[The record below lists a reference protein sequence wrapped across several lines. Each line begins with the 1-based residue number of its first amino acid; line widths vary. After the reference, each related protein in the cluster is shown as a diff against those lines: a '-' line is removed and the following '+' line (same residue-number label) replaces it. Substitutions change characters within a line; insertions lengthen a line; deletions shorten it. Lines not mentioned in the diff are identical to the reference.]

1 MRARVAWWV
10 YASVAS
16 ALGLVVVWNWIRAV
30 SLRGP
35 VLYGEGAV
43 AHAAILARDRLE
55 YTAGA
60 RYGDV
65 APIFTAANYPPL
77 YFHLAGIGDD
87 PFVTGRI
94 LSIAATLL
102 VAGAIA
108 WRARSGG
115 WLVAGALALA
125 WLGSVPVMQWG
136 LAVKPDL
143 LALALTVGATLAL
156 ARARPLPVI
165 AGVLIGVA
173 VMAKPTALLPGLA
186 LLAYVAWRDPLG
198 GVRGLV
204 GGIGGAI
211 AVTLFTQTSV
221 DNAFNVHVID
231 WNALPWRPEL
241 AAPLVLIA
249 LLVLAV
255 PIATVA
261 IARAG
266 GGAIGAYLVGA
277 IGVLLLGG
285 REGATINYFLDL
297 SAALALAAA
306 TIAPRLSL
314 RIGYPVASMAQLAL
328 GFVLL
333 NPFPSTPSLL
343 APTGKWG
350 DPSTVVYVR
359 DFVPGTV
366 LAEDSGLLIA
376 SGREPIVDDL
386 FLWSR
391 NYATGKSFL
400 EGPRLLQA
408 VRAGQFDAILSE
420 VDLERIDAGPGY
432 ARQRWHPDLVA
443 AVLERYQRQIPGVA
457 KPGEVVF
464 IFGRCPA
471 FVWCRE
477 IFVYT
482 RR

>member
-1 MRARVAWWV
+1 MRARIAWWT
-10 YASVAS
+10 YAFVAG
-16 ALGLVVVWNWIRAV
+16 ALALAVVWNWRWAV
-30 SLRGP
+30 TLRGP

-55 YTAGA
+55 YTTGA

-65 APIFTAANYPPL
+65 SPIFTAANYPPL

-87 PFVTGRI
+87 PFVTGRV

-108 WRARSGG
+108 WTARSGG
-115 WLVAGALALA
+115 WRTAGAIALA
-125 WLGSVPVMQWG
+125 WLGSVPLMTWG

-143 LALALTVGATLAL
+143 VALALTVGATLAL
-156 ARARPLPVI
+156 ARARPLPLV
-165 AGVLIGVA
+165 AGVLVGIA
-173 VMAKPTALLPGLA
+173 VMTKPTALLPGVA
-186 LLAYVAWRDPLG
+186 LLAYVARRDPLG
-198 GVRGLV
+198 ASRGLV
-204 GGIGGAI
+204 GGLVAAF
-211 AVTLFTQTSV
+211 AVSVFTQGFSDLFV
-221 DNAFNVHVID
+221 VHVID
-231 WNALPWRPEL
+231 WNALPWRFEL
-241 AAPLVLIA
+241 AAPLVFIA

-255 PIATVA
+255 PIATVV

-266 GGAIGAYLVGA
+266 GGAVGAYLVGA

-350 DPSTVVYVR
+350 DPSTVAYVR
-359 DFVPGTV
+359 DAVPGIV
-366 LAEDSGLLIA
+366 LAEDSGLLVA

-408 VRAGQFDAILSE
+408 VRAGQFDAIVSE

-443 AVLERYQRQIPGVA
+443 AVLERYRRPTPEGA
-457 KPGEVVF
+457 RAGETVF
-464 IFGRCPA
+464 VTNHCPA
-471 FVWCRE
+471 FVWCRQLY
-477 IFVYT
+477 VYT